1 MVIESLRQKEQI
13 KEIRILVWEIKSKTE
28 DIPVAFFTE
37 IELTVLKAVWNH
49 RRPWIAKAIL
59 RKNKAGGI
67 TLPDFKLCYKAIV
80 MKQYGIG
87 IKTDT

>member
-28 DIPVAFFTE
+28 DIPMAFFTE

-49 RRPWIAKAIL
+49 RRP
-59 RKNKAGGI
+59 
-67 TLPDFKLCYKAIV
+67 
-80 MKQYGIG
+80 
-87 IKTDT
+87 